1 MSPARAGAFHN
12 ARARRCHLTGAYPR
26 VVTLDDHP
34 DLVRLTAARRSAAAD
49 AVGHLSDPAVLV
61 PLVLLVVAARATDS
75 LAQALGWATLAAVFC
90 IGVPYALLHV
100 LVRRGAV
107 TDRHVVV
114 RDQRRA
120 PLVAGVVSVV
130 AGVVVLNRLGAPAPI
145 TALVVAMLAGLA
157 AMAVV
162 SLVYKAS
169 LHVAVV
175 TGVATILAVTVGIE
189 WGLLLLPL
197 VALVAWAR
205 VRAGRHTAG
214 QALVGFVVGCA
225 AAGVVYPILAG

>member
-1 MSPARAGAFHN
+1 M
-12 ARARRCHLTGAYPR
+12 
-26 VVTLDDHP
+26 TLDQHP
-34 DLVRLTAARRSAAAD
+34 DLARLTAARRSAVAD

-61 PLVLLVVAARATDS
+61 PMVLLVVAARATGS
-75 LAQALGWATLAAVFC
+75 LGEAVGWAALAAVFC
-90 IGVPYALLHV
+90 VGVPYALLDA
-100 LVRRGAV
+100 LVRRGSI
-107 TDRHVVV
+107 TDRHVVI
-114 RDQRRA
+114 RDQRRT

-130 AGVVVLNRLGAPAPI
+130 AGVVLLDQLGAPAPI

-157 AMAVV
+157 AMALV

-169 LHVAVV
+169 LHVAVIS
-175 TGVATILAVTVGIE
+175 GVATILAVTVGTE

-205 VRAGRHTAG
+205 VRAGRHTPG

-225 AAGVVYPILAG
+225 AAGVVYPMLAG